1 MDFESQQLLAT
12 LEAAAEAD
20 DATNLRK
27 QSTYG
32 TGRALNSKTPIL
44 QSTLDGGIGSSPKVS
59 KSKTKTK
66 SVQFTIRGGRKSS
79 RPAQGNGKKNTVHA
93 ESSQPKNKI
102 HEEQIDLEDEFE
114 EDEMKNQKEGK
125 HWSDVWPDFTK
136 IRKPNGEEK
145 AKCNYCK
152 NEYAWSSH
160 GHGTTA
166 GALCD
171 PTELEPVAGRV
182 IWLRVS
188 SFAIST
194 YNQSLTR
201 LCTDDIEKNGTIDDG
216 SEDKDNSVAFH
227 GFGENKAQS
236 GAPFGYGE
244 EEVQSG
250 MFDEASEDGKVFGF
264 YKW

>member
-20 DATNLRK
+20 DDDSDVEIAPPPTQATNLRK

-114 EDEMKNQKEGK
+114 EDEMKNQKE
-125 HWSDVWPDFTK
+125 V
-136 IRKPNGEEK
+136 
-145 AKCNYCK
+145 
-152 NEYAWSSH
+152 
-160 GHGTTA
+160 
-166 GALCD
+166 
-171 PTELEPVAGRV
+171 PT
-182 IWLRVS
+182 
-188 SFAIST
+188 
-194 YNQSLTR
+194 
-201 LCTDDIEKNGTIDDG
+201 
-216 SEDKDNSVAFH
+216 
-227 GFGENKAQS
+227 
-236 GAPFGYGE
+236 
-244 EEVQSG
+244 G
-250 MFDEASEDGKVFGF
+250 MEQLV
-264 YKW
+264 